1 MTAPAGTH
9 FPDPRSPASEPA
21 RPLPRRETGAD
32 WAQQPPASAPP
43 SAPAPS
49 TLRWVLERLRG
60 L

>member
-1 MTAPAGTH
+1 MEAPAGAP
-9 FPDPRSPASEPA
+9 FPDPRTQASEPA
-21 RPLPRRETGAD
+21 LPLPRREPGPD
-32 WAQQPPASAPP
+32 WGQEPSAGPPP

>member
-1 MTAPAGTH
+1 MTTPAGAP
-9 FPDPRSPASEPA
+9 FPDPRTSASEPA
-21 RPLPRRETGAD
+21 RPLPRRETGTD
-32 WAQQPPASAPP
+32 WADQPLPSAPA